1 MTATHIVDIL
11 KLVRTD
17 LPQKELN
24 LPGVWVARRYEKL
37 LFRKQKPDCVEH
49 FEIELGGPG
58 IYPLPDARLLH
69 LSLEEQSLG
78 ERVGVV
84 EFSTTNLS
92 FPLQL
97 RHCKPGD
104 RLRPSGMSGSK
115 KLQDFFVDLK
125 LTSEERQKALLLL
138 KDDEV
143 IWVLGLRRSEGRLPK
158 LGEPVLR
165 IAIEP

>member
-1 MTATHIVDIL
+1 
-11 KLVRTD
+11 
-17 LPQKELN
+17 
-24 LPGVWVARRYEKL
+24 
-37 LFRKQKPDCVEH
+37 
-49 FEIELGGPG
+49 
-58 IYPLPDARLLH
+58 
-69 LSLEEQSLG
+69 
-78 ERVGVV
+78 
-84 EFSTTNLS
+84 
-92 FPLQL
+92 
-97 RHCKPGD
+97 
-104 RLRPSGMSGSK
+104 MSGSK